1 MLQSKQ
7 EWATSI
13 ELFPICRHEKSTMNF
28 NAFSNTLITI
38 FTIILLVIYYFCGFL
53 TWVFETFSIFGFV
66 VLVIVA
72 MFPACA
78 LAIAIYFIIDSKSP
92 SFFREESELYTDL
105 DELYIRCRGNQPK
118 FKSELSK
125 AKKKISC
132 YAGPIGEHRD
142 SDGFICCTMY
152 VDGCTFE
159 FSSSENKALLNVM
172 PGDRIRIKLGY
183 DESNEYSIRY
193 TGCQLK

>member
-1 MLQSKQ
+1 
-7 EWATSI
+7 
-13 ELFPICRHEKSTMNF
+13 MNF

-92 SFFREESELYTDL
+92 SFFREESEL
-105 DELYIRCRGNQPK
+105 
-118 FKSELSK
+118 F
-125 AKKKISC
+125 
-132 YAGPIGEHRD
+132 GP
-142 SDGFICCTMY
+142 
-152 VDGCTFE
+152 
-159 FSSSENKALLNVM
+159 
-172 PGDRIRIKLGY
+172 
-183 DESNEYSIRY
+183 
-193 TGCQLK
+193 